1 MKNIDLNKEREIVNK
16 KNVMKTGLGIIVG
29 SLVAGGTFIGVK
41 AVTKEERAF
50 SNEKL
55 AFINAVVGSNY
66 ITEAD
71 GKEMIEGIYEGYVYG
86 LEDKYTSY
94 LSEEAFTK
102 QKVES
107 DGNYLGTGIRFSWG
121 ITNQYLMVTDV
132 IPGSPAEEAG
142 VKVGQRIVALDETP
156 AMMSNEMEIYEKL
169 TYTGENAVTYK
180 IQENDGSNE
189 KNVKLTSR
197 VVEIDLIKGELLDK
211 ETGYIK
217 IEGLTDG
224 ITKEVESLLEE
235 LKNQGATQFILDL
248 RGTYSDNLEE
258 VKALCD
264 LFLPESTVFTVT
276 DKKNQVKEYKSA
288 TAKHEEPIAI
298 LTNRYTEGAIE
309 AFVGAIKESERGIVV
324 GDKTAGNGTTQ
335 ELIEL
340 EDGSGLSIT
349 TGLIKTPSGL
359 QIKDNG
365 IKPDI
370 SERTPTANTI
380 ELVTTG
386 SIQRANDAPL
396 QKAIEVLK

>member
-1 MKNIDLNKEREIVNK
+1 MNK
-16 KNVMKTGLGIIVG
+16 KNAIKTGLGIIVG
-29 SLVAGGTFIGVK
+29 SLVAGGIFIGVK
-41 AVTKEERAF
+41 AATKEERAF

-66 ITEAD
+66 ITEA
-71 GKEMIEGIYEGYVYG
+71 GSKEMIEGIYEGYVYG

-94 LSEEAFTK
+94 LSKEAFTK

-132 IPGSPAEEAG
+132 IPGSPAQEAG
-142 VKVGQRIVALDETP
+142 VKVGQRIVALDEIP
-156 AMMSNEMEIYEKL
+156 AMMSNEIEIYEKL
-169 TYTGENAVTYK
+169 TYTGENAITYK

-189 KNVKLTSR
+189 KDIKLNSR
-197 VVEIDLIKGELLDK
+197 IVEIDLIRGELLDK
-211 ETGYIK
+211 ETGYVK

-235 LKNQGATQFILDL
+235 LKNQGATKFILDL

-264 LFLPESTVFTVT
+264 LFLPESTIFTVT

-288 TAKHEEPIAI
+288 TAKYEESMVI

-324 GDKTAGNGTTQ
+324 GDKTAGNGTIQ

-365 IKPDI
+365 IEPNI
-370 SERTPTANTI
+370 SERTPAANTI

-386 SIQRANDAPL
+386 SVQRANDAPL
-396 QKAIEVLK
+396 QKAIEVLR